1 MSKIPEWKH
10 LKVNGTDGVTE
21 VFQHT
26 NDGPLIWSPAVGRE
40 LTELFTWVASDRD
53 TTVLIL
59 TGTGSEYCAK
69 IDGVEFQA
77 MSWRQIWSIEQEL
90 LRSMVD
96 LNTIVI
102 AAVNGPVR
110 IHSELPVLADI
121 VLACPEAEFSDPYHF
136 KRNVVPGDGVQLVW
150 GSLLGSSRA
159 NYFFLTAERIGAEEA
174 KRLGA
179 VHETLPREQLLP
191 RAHELARG
199 LAEKPAAV
207 LTYTKAALR
216 IRDRRNFREDL
227 SHSLSLQGL
236 GLHALGYHRPE

>member
-1 MSKIPEWKH
+1 VSKIPEWKH
-10 LKVNGTDGVTE
+10 LKVNRADGVTE

-26 NDGPLIWSPAVGRE
+26 NDGPLIWTPSVGRE
-40 LTELFTWVASDRD
+40 LTELLTWVATDGD
-53 TTVLIL
+53 TKVVIL
-59 TGTGSEYCAK
+59 TGTGNEYCAK
-69 IDGVEFQA
+69 IGGAEFKT
-77 MSWRQIWSIEQEL
+77 MTWRQIWSMEL
-90 LRSMVD
+90 RLLNSMVD

-136 KRNVVPGDGVQLVW
+136 TRNVVPGDGVQLVW
-150 GSLLGSSRA
+150 GTLLGSSRA
-159 NYFFLTAERIGAEEA
+159 NYFLLTGERIGADEA

-179 VHETLPREQLLP
+179 VHEILPREELLT

-199 LAEKPAAV
+199 LAERPAAV
-207 LTYTKAALR
+207 LTYSKAALR

-227 SHSLSLQGL
+227 SHSLSLEGL